1 MIAGVPKAHAIVPAL
16 VLGAVAAAAGLT
28 GAVPMTWDEGYTFL
42 RISSHGLAAAFT
54 TYPMPNNH
62 VLFSGLEALLPAQW
76 IAHWPPLLRTFNVA
90 FAAAMGAA
98 LGTVVSS
105 PLLAILLGLCAPI
118 FTLYL
123 VLARGYLIG
132 TIFLLGAIVQADR
145 ARPLRAGLLAG
156 LAVACVPT
164 FALALAGGSIALKSG
179 RLRAAAVFAA
189 VVAATYFAIAGEV
202 FRQRSLWGTRPG
214 LFLPGLIGFGHGP
227 GQIVSMALLGIA
239 AILVAMQR
247 PPAQSLGLALLASAA
262 GFVAL
267 VVVLGPLGLL
277 DEPYPRNA
285 LFVPLFGWL
294 GLLLLAQGRTRTAV
308 AGLLGASAAL
318 GAVLLALAFRPGA
331 DPNRYPYLRSLT
343 PSPLQRSLSLD
354 FDSMAGDSMLAGLYA
369 RHKPIRP
376 LETIPSVCFAGSIR
390 PEPAQTV
397 VLYRDGAP
405 LLLCY

>member
-1 MIAGVPKAHAIVPAL
+1 MPSSAAQTRVRAQRPRLACMIAGVPKAHAIVPAL

-62 VLFSGLEALLPAQW
+62 VLFSGFESLLPAQW

-123 VLARGYLIG
+123 LLARGYLIG

-164 FALALAGGSIALKSG
+164 FAL
-179 RLRAAAVFAA
+179 
-189 VVAATYFAIAGEV
+189 
-202 FRQRSLWGTRPG
+202 
-214 LFLPGLIGFGHGP
+214 
-227 GQIVSMALLGIA
+227 
-239 AILVAMQR
+239 
-247 PPAQSLGLALLASAA
+247 
-262 GFVAL
+262 
-267 VVVLGPLGLL
+267 
-277 DEPYPRNA
+277 
-285 LFVPLFGWL
+285 
-294 GLLLLAQGRTRTAV
+294 
-308 AGLLGASAAL
+308 
-318 GAVLLALAFRPGA
+318 
-331 DPNRYPYLRSLT
+331 
-343 PSPLQRSLSLD
+343 
-354 FDSMAGDSMLAGLYA
+354 
-369 RHKPIRP
+369 
-376 LETIPSVCFAGSIR
+376 
-390 PEPAQTV
+390 
-397 VLYRDGAP
+397 
-405 LLLCY
+405 